1 MVSARMKILL
11 IGKNGQVGWELRRT
25 LAPLAEVVAVD
36 YPEINFTD
44 VPALRQFVA
53 ATRPSV
59 VVNAAAYTAVDKAE
73 TETELCRQVN
83 AVAPGVLAEAAR
95 KLGALMVHYST
106 DYIFDGTKTSP
117 YVETDAPNPLGTY
130 GRTKLEGDQVVKA
143 SGVDHLIFR
152 LCWVYGARGQNF
164 MLTMQRLARER
175 EKLRVVGDQFGCP
188 TWSRMIAET
197 TALALKQVLAG
208 LDRSAC
214 NGEYHLA
221 AFGQTS
227 WHGFASRIIELM
239 PEAERKCRMVEQ
251 IATAEYPT
259 PAKRPTYSVLDCGK
273 LQKTFGLRLPDWEA
287 SLRQVL
293 DKP

>member
-1 MVSARMKILL
+1 MKILL

-44 VPALRQFVA
+44 APALRQFVA
-53 ATRPSV
+53 ATRPDV

-83 AVAPGVLAEAAR
+83 AVAPGVLAEEAK

-117 YVETDAPNPLGTY
+117 YVETDAPNPLGAY
-130 GRTKLEGDQVVKA
+130 GRTKMEGDRAVKA
-143 SGVDHLIFR
+143 SGADHLIFR

-188 TWSRMIAET
+188 TWSRMIAEA

-208 LDRSAC
+208 ADRSAF

-221 AFGQTS
+221 AGGQAN
-227 WHGFASRIIELM
+227 WHEFASRIIELM
-239 PEAERKCRMVEQ
+239 PEAERKCRAVEK
-251 IATAEYPT
+251 ITTPEYPT
-259 PAKRPTYSVLDCGK
+259 PAKRPAYSVLDCGK

>member
-1 MVSARMKILL
+1 MKILL

>member
-1 MVSARMKILL
+1 MKILL

-44 VPALRQFVA
+44 APALRQFVA
-53 ATRPSV
+53 ATRPAV

-73 TETELCRQVN
+73 TEIELCRQVN
-83 AVAPGVLAEAAR
+83 AVAPGVLAEEAK
-95 KLGALMVHYST
+95 KLGALMVHFST
-106 DYIFDGTKTSP
+106 DYIFDGTKTSS
-117 YVETDAPNPLGTY
+117 YVENDAPNPLGAY
-130 GRTKLEGDQVVKA
+130 GRTKLEGDQAVKA
-143 SGVDHLIFR
+143 SGADHLIFR

-208 LDRSAC
+208 ADRSAF
-214 NGEYHLA
+214 NGEFHLA
-221 AFGQTS
+221 AGGQAN
-227 WHGFASRIIELM
+227 WHEFASRIIGLM
-239 PEAERKCRMVEQ
+239 PEAERKCREVEK
-251 IATAEYPT
+251 ITTAEYPT
-259 PAKRPTYSVLDCGK
+259 PARRPAYSVLDCGK
-273 LQKTFGLRLPDWEA
+273 LQKTFGLRLPNWET

-293 DKP
+293 DQP

>member
-1 MVSARMKILL
+1 MKILL
-11 IGKNGQVGWELRRT
+11 IGKNGQVGWELHRT

-36 YPEINFTD
+36 YPEINLADT
-44 VPALRQFVA
+44 PALRALVA
-53 ATRPSV
+53 ATNPDV

-83 AVAPGVLAEAAR
+83 AVAPGVLAEAAK

-106 DYIFDGTKTSP
+106 DYIFDGAKTSP
-117 YVETDAPNPLGTY
+117 YVETDAPNPLGAY
-130 GRTKLEGDQVVKA
+130 GRTKLEGDRAVKA
-143 SGVDHLIFR
+143 SGADHLIFR

-175 EKLRVVGDQFGCP
+175 ETLRVVGDQFGCP

-208 LDRSAC
+208 PDRSTY

-221 AFGQTS
+221 ASGQTN
-227 WHGFASRIIELM
+227 WHEFASCIIEWM
-239 PEAERKCRMVEQ
+239 PEVERKCRAVER
-251 IATAEYPT
+251 ITTAEYPT
-259 PAKRPTYSVLDCGK
+259 PAKRPPYSVLNCGK
-273 LQKTFGLRLPDWEA
+273 MQKTFGLRLPDWEA

>member
-1 MVSARMKILL
+1 MKILL
-11 IGKNGQVGWELRRT
+11 FGKNGQVGWELCRT

-36 YPEINFTD
+36 YPEINFSDT
-44 VPALRQFVA
+44 PALRQFVA
-53 ATRPSV
+53 GTRPDV

-83 AVAPGVLAEAAR
+83 AVAPGVLAGEAK

-106 DYIFDGTKTSP
+106 DYVFDGTKTSP
-117 YVETDAPNPLGTY
+117 YIETDAPNPLGAY
-130 GRTKLEGDQVVKA
+130 GRTKLEGDQAVKA
-143 SGVDHLIFR
+143 SGANHLIFR

-208 LDRSAC
+208 ADRSAY
-214 NGEYHLA
+214 NDEYHLA
-221 AFGQTS
+221 AGGQAN
-227 WHGFASRIIELM
+227 WHEFASRIIELM
-239 PEAERKCRMVEQ
+239 PEAERKCRAVEK
-251 IATAEYPT
+251 ITTPEYPT
-259 PAKRPTYSVLDCGK
+259 PAKRPAHSVLDCGK

>member
-1 MVSARMKILL
+1 MKILL

-44 VPALRQFVA
+44 TPALRQFVA
-53 ATRPSV
+53 ATSPAV

-83 AVAPGVLAEAAR
+83 AVAPGVLAEEAK

-117 YVETDAPNPLGTY
+117 YVETDAPNPLGAY
-130 GRTKLEGDQVVKA
+130 GRTKLEGDRAVKA
-143 SGVDHLIFR
+143 SGADHLIFR

-208 LDRSAC
+208 ADRSAF
-214 NGEYHLA
+214 NGVYHLA
-221 AFGQTS
+221 ASGQTN

-239 PEAERKCRMVEQ
+239 PEAERKCRAVEK
-251 IATAEYPT
+251 ITTAEYPT
-259 PAKRPTYSVLDCGK
+259 PAKRPAYSVLDCGK
-273 LQKTFGLRLPDWEA
+273 LQKTFGLRLPNWEA

>member
-1 MVSARMKILL
+1 MKILL

-36 YPEINFTD
+36 YPEINFSDT
-44 VPALRQFVA
+44 PALRQFMA
-53 ATRPSV
+53 ATRPNV

-83 AVAPGVLAEAAR
+83 AVAPGVLAGEAK

-117 YVETDAPNPLGTY
+117 YVETDAPNPLGAY
-130 GRTKLEGDQVVKA
+130 GRTKLEGDRAVKA
-143 SGVDHLIFR
+143 SGANHLIFR

-188 TWSRMIAET
+188 TWSRMIAEA

-208 LDRSAC
+208 ADRSAY

-221 AFGQTS
+221 AGGQAN
-227 WHGFASRIIELM
+227 WHEFASRIIELM
-239 PEAERKCRMVEQ
+239 PEAERKCRAVEK
-251 IATAEYPT
+251 ITTPEYPT
-259 PAKRPTYSVLDCGK
+259 PAKRPSYSVLDCGK

>member
-1 MVSARMKILL
+1 MKILL
-11 IGKNGQVGWELRRT
+11 IGKNGQVGWELHRT

-36 YPEINFTD
+36 YPEINLNDT
-44 VPALRQFVA
+44 PALRQFVA
-53 ATRPSV
+53 GTRPSM

-73 TETELCRQVN
+73 TETELCRQIN
-83 AVAPGVLAEAAR
+83 AVAPGVLAGEAK

-106 DYIFDGTKTSP
+106 DYIFDGAKASP
-117 YVETDAPNPLGTY
+117 YVETDAPNPLGAY
-130 GRTKLEGDQVVKA
+130 GRSKLEGDRAVKA
-143 SGVDHLIFR
+143 SGANHLIFR

-175 EKLRVVGDQFGCP
+175 EKLRVVDDQFGCP

-197 TALALKQVLAG
+197 TTLALKQVLAG
-208 LDRSAC
+208 ADASEF

-221 AFGQTS
+221 ASGQTN

-239 PEAERKCRMVEQ
+239 PETERKCRAVEQ
-251 IATAEYPT
+251 ITTPEYPT
-259 PAKRPTYSVLDCGK
+259 PAKRPANSVLDCGK

>member
-1 MVSARMKILL
+1 M
-11 IGKNGQVGWELRRT
+11 
-25 LAPLAEVVAVD
+25 
-36 YPEINFTD
+36 
-44 VPALRQFVA
+44 
-53 ATRPSV
+53 

-73 TETELCRQVN
+73 TETELCRQIN
-83 AVAPGVLAEAAR
+83 AVAPGVLAGEAK

-106 DYIFDGTKTSP
+106 DYIFDGAKASP
-117 YVETDAPNPLGTY
+117 YVETDAPNPLGAY
-130 GRTKLEGDQVVKA
+130 GRSKLEGDRAVKA
-143 SGVDHLIFR
+143 SGANHLIFR

-164 MLTMQRLARER
+164 MLTVQRLARER
-175 EKLRVVGDQFGCP
+175 EKLRVVDDQFGCP

-197 TALALKQVLAG
+197 TTLALKQVLA
-208 LDRSAC
+208 SADSSVF

-221 AFGQTS
+221 ASGQTN

-239 PEAERKCRMVEQ
+239 PETERKCRAVEQ
-251 IATAEYPT
+251 ITTPEYPT
-259 PAKRPTYSVLDCGK
+259 PAKRPANSVLDCGK

>member
-1 MVSARMKILL
+1 MKILL
-11 IGKNGQVGWELRRT
+11 IGKNGQVGWELHRT

-36 YPEINFTD
+36 YPEINLTD
-44 VPALRQFVA
+44 TPALRQFVA
-53 ATRPSV
+53 GTRPAV

-73 TETELCRQVN
+73 TETELCRQIN
-83 AVAPGVLAEAAR
+83 AVAPGVLAEEA
-95 KLGALMVHYST
+95 KKIGALMVHYST
-106 DYIFDGTKTSP
+106 DYVFDGAKTSP
-117 YVETDAPNPLGTY
+117 YVETDAPNPLGAY
-130 GRTKLEGDQVVKA
+130 GRSKLEGDRAVKT
-143 SGVDHLIFR
+143 SGADHLIFR

-197 TALALKQVLAG
+197 TVLALKQVLA
-208 LDRSAC
+208 SADC
-214 NGEYHLA
+214 SVFNGEYHLA
-221 AFGQTS
+221 ASGQTN

-239 PEAERKCRMVEQ
+239 PEAERKCRAVEK
-251 IATAEYPT
+251 ITTPEYPT
-259 PAKRPTYSVLDCGK
+259 PARRPAYSVLDCGK

>member
-1 MVSARMKILL
+1 MKILL

-44 VPALRQFVA
+44 APALRQFVA
-53 ATRPSV
+53 ATRPAV

-73 TETELCRQVN
+73 TEAELCRQVN
-83 AVAPGVLAEAAR
+83 AVAPGILAEEAK

-117 YVETDAPNPLGTY
+117 YIETDTPNPLGAY
-130 GRTKLEGDQVVKA
+130 GRTKLEGDRTVKA
-143 SGVDHLIFR
+143 SGANHLIFR

-188 TWSRMIAET
+188 TWSRMIAEA

-208 LDRSAC
+208 ADRSAF

-221 AFGQTS
+221 AGGQAN
-227 WHGFASRIIELM
+227 WHEFASRIIELM
-239 PEAERKCRMVEQ
+239 PEAERKCRAVEK
-251 IATAEYPT
+251 ITTPEYPT
-259 PAKRPTYSVLDCGK
+259 PAKRPAYSVLDCGK

>member
-1 MVSARMKILL
+1 MKILL

-36 YPEINFTD
+36 YPEINLTD
-44 VPALRQFVA
+44 TPALRQFVA
-53 ATRPSV
+53 KTRPAV

-83 AVAPGVLAEAAR
+83 AVAPGVLAEEAK

-106 DYIFDGTKTSP
+106 DYIFDGTNTLP
-117 YVETDAPNPLGTY
+117 YVETDAPNPLGAY
-130 GRTKLEGDQVVKA
+130 GRSKLEGDRAVKA
-143 SGVDHLIFR
+143 SGADHLIFR

-208 LDRSAC
+208 ADASKF

-221 AFGQTS
+221 AGGQTN
-227 WHGFASRIIELM
+227 WHEFASRIIELM
-239 PEAERKCRMVEQ
+239 PETEKKCRVVER
-251 IATAEYPT
+251 ITTAEYPT
-259 PAKRPTYSVLDCGK
+259 PAKRPAYSVLDCGK

-287 SLRQVL
+287 SLQQVL

>member
-1 MVSARMKILL
+1 MRILL

-36 YPEINFTD
+36 YPEINLTD
-44 VPALRQFVA
+44 TPALRALVA
-53 ATRPSV
+53 GTRPAV

-73 TETELCRQVN
+73 TETELCRQIN
-83 AVAPGVLAEAAR
+83 AVAPGVLAEAA
-95 KLGALMVHYST
+95 KKVGALMVHYST
-106 DYIFDGTKTSP
+106 DYIFDGTNTLP
-117 YVETDAPNPLGTY
+117 YVETDAPNPLGVY
-130 GRTKLEGDQVVKA
+130 GRSKLEGDRVVKA
-143 SGVDHLIFR
+143 SGADHLIFR

-164 MLTMQRLARER
+164 MLTMQRLACER
-175 EKLRVVGDQFGCP
+175 EKLRVVGDQLGCP

-197 TALALKQVLAG
+197 TALALKHLLAG
-208 LDRSAC
+208 ADRSAY

-239 PEAERKCRMVEQ
+239 PEAERECHAVEQ
-251 IATAEYPT
+251 ITTAEYPT
-259 PAKRPTYSVLDCGK
+259 PAKRPANSVLDCGK
-273 LQKTFGLRLPDWEA
+273 LQKTFGLRLPHWET
-287 SLRQVL
+287 SLLQVL

>member
-1 MVSARMKILL
+1 MKILL
-11 IGKNGQVGWELRRT
+11 IGKNGQVGWELCRT

-36 YPEINFTD
+36 YPEINLADT
-44 VPALRQFVA
+44 PALRQLVA
-53 ATRPSV
+53 GTRPAV

-73 TETELCRQVN
+73 TEAELCRQIN
-83 AVAPGVLAEAAR
+83 AVAPGVLAEEA
-95 KLGALMVHYST
+95 KKIGALMVHYST

-117 YVETDAPNPLGTY
+117 YVETDAPNPLGAY
-130 GRTKLEGDQVVKA
+130 GRTKLEGDRAVKA
-143 SGVDHLIFR
+143 SGADHLIFR

-208 LDRSAC
+208 ADRSAF

-221 AFGQTS
+221 AGGQTD
-227 WHGFASRIIELM
+227 WHEFASRIIEWM
-239 PEAERKCRMVEQ
+239 PEAERKCRAVES
-251 IATAEYPT
+251 ITTPEYPT
-259 PAKRPTYSVLDCGK
+259 PAKRPAYSVLDCGK
-273 LQKTFGLRLPDWEA
+273 LQKTFGLRLPHWET